1 MIVEYICCEPSGHAG
16 SAGAAASSGDGED
29 RGSQAAPGGP
39 GLRGWDG
46 DGAHPCRREEQ
57 DTEGGSRHWT
67 EGQTKPTGR
76 IHVTKLS
83 SLYSHSYADVT
94 LGLFTK
100 ERITFRKPFRIVIRF
115 LIGFVIWTACVHKHC
130 NCRPDHKQDLRT
142 TRYYFVPTV
151 QIDPCMASVRISK
164 MHTHKPR
171 SERALCSQ
179 VFRIRLSRRITIQNT
194 FFSVSKA
201 WFEIDLRWPRVKSS
215 FQIRKGSES
224 WSKTAFGT
232 WFIPLWTGPLF
243 YLLFLHSLYPTAMVT
258 TTPEV
263 DWQYLI
269 FWCI

>member
-1 MIVEYICCEPSGHAG
+1 MEWLWNISVVNPQAMQAQLERQRRLAMEKI
-16 SAGAAASSGDGED
+16 AARKQRQED
-29 RGSQAAPGGP
+29 RDYEDEMAMALIHAAEKSKTQK
-39 GLRGWDG
+39 
-46 DGAHPCRREEQ
+46 EEAAIEQ
-57 DTEGGSRHWT
+57 KAKQNQLVGFT
-67 EGQTKPTGR
+67 
-76 IHVTKLS
+76 VTKLS

-194 FFSVSKA
+194 LFSVSKA

-232 WFIPLWTGPLF
+232 WFIPL
-243 YLLFLHSLYPTAMVT
+243 
-258 TTPEV
+258 
-263 DWQYLI
+263 
-269 FWCI
+269 